1 MRDSKNMIMITI
13 VSAVLVFSF
22 VILAPMAHAASVVRS
37 CDNSK
42 SCVLNYS
49 NGTQSVF
56 LSNHKLQCIKAG
68 MMIAVDKLFPQEGD
82 ELIAAAGNVTADC
95 LTGAAK

>member
-1 MRDSKNMIMITI
+1 MTKQIVATI
-13 VSAVLVFSF
+13 ATTVLLLFA
-22 VILAPMAHAASVVRS
+22 VILTPLAHAASVVRS

-42 SCVLNYS
+42 SCVLNYP

-56 LSNHKLQCIKAG
+56 LSNQKLSCIKAG
-68 MMIAVDKLFPQEGD
+68 MMIAVDKLFPEEGD